1 MHCILVI
8 KGDIFRQRCDD
19 GKTGFI
25 FNEAPRLIINEVE
38 GVVGD
43 PMPLVKACQQA
54 KYDDMATKYHDGY
67 FKIPYSQ
74 QLFNRYVARTIPL
87 TTNKEVQ
94 LQLVDRI
101 SDLPASQYRNNTLF
115 PILKDSNISLI
126 ILSYAYYLDKA
137 RILLKRISR
146 LGFNLSSTSAE
157 DANSPLFDRFIRK
170 RVEVPIASS

>member
-74 QLFNRYVARTIPL
+74 KLFNRYVARTIPL
-87 TTNKEVQ
+87 TTNKEV
-94 LQLVDRI
+94 
-101 SDLPASQYRNNTLF
+101 
-115 PILKDSNISLI
+115 
-126 ILSYAYYLDKA
+126 
-137 RILLKRISR
+137 
-146 LGFNLSSTSAE
+146 
-157 DANSPLFDRFIRK
+157 
-170 RVEVPIASS
+170 